1 MFVSLLVWLCGF
13 TAWGIPTHHKRVG
26 GGWNDRIKWNRL
38 SDGMRLA
45 REQKKPMLAFIYQ
58 SKDGACKALKPL
70 WVQSTEIEK
79 LSSHFVMVNAG
90 DHDEPSDK
98 KFRPEGAVGGYY
110 PRIIFLRSDGS
121 RIDGIQGPSSSHSA
135 YFSDAEQI
143 VAAMGQALL
152 AVGIDVDAEAK
163 AKEAAAKKAREE
175 EEAAY
180 RASVPGMLESI
191 FNIVDGDR
199 NNALSHAEFSEF
211 MKGTKGQVPTEAQYQ
226 HMCKLHATP
235 NGLTYEKMSKV
246 YASRSIDELRK
257 VHDRL
262 IASQSKGAEL

>member
-1 MFVSLLVWLCGF
+1 MLSFLVWLCAV
-13 TAWGIPTHHKRVG
+13 TLGIPTHHKPVG
-26 GGWNDRIKWNRL
+26 GGWNERIKWNRL

-45 REQKKPMLAFIYQ
+45 RQQKKPMLVLIYQ

-70 WVQSTEIEK
+70 WVQSAEIEK

-90 DHDEPSDK
+90 DHDEPTDK
-98 KFRPEGAVGGYY
+98 KFRPEGAIGGYY

-121 RIDGIQGPSSSHSA
+121 RIDGIQGPSAAHSA

-143 VAAMGQALL
+143 VGAMRKALL
-152 AVGIDVDAEAK
+152 TVGIDLDAEAK
-163 AKEAAAKKAREE
+163 AKEAAAEKAREE

-180 RASVPGMLESI
+180 RSSVPGMLEAI
-191 FNIVDGDR
+191 FNIVDQDR
-199 NNALSHAEFSEF
+199 NKALSHGEFSQF
-211 MKGTKGQVPTEAQYQ
+211 MKGTKGQVPTEVQYKK
-226 HMCKLHATP
+226 MCEKHQTP
-235 NGLTYEKMSKV
+235 DGLTYEKMSKV

-262 IASQSKGAEL
+262 IASQSRGTEL

>member
-1 MFVSLLVWLCGF
+1 MLVL
-13 TAWGIPTHHKRVG
+13 
-26 GGWNDRIKWNRL
+26 
-38 SDGMRLA
+38 
-45 REQKKPMLAFIYQ
+45 IYQ

-79 LSSHFVMVNAG
+79 ISSHFVMVNAG
-90 DHDEPSDK
+90 DHDEPTDK

-121 RIDGIQGPSSSHSA
+121 RIDGIQGPSAAHSA

-143 VAAMGQALL
+143 VGAMRKALL
-152 AVGIDVDAEAK
+152 TVGIDLDAEAK

-180 RASVPGMLESI
+180 RSSVPGMLEAI
-191 FNIVDGDR
+191 FNIVDQDR
-199 NNALSHAEFSEF
+199 NKALSHGEFSQF
-211 MKGTKGQVPTEAQYQ
+211 MKSTKGQVPSQKQYEK
-226 HMCKLHATP
+226 MCTLHETP
-235 NGLTYEKMSKV
+235 NGLTYEKMSMV
-246 YASRSIDELRK
+246 YASRSIDELQK

-262 IASQSKGAEL
+262 VAHHTKG